1 MGFLNPWFLGGLIAV
16 GLPVW
21 LHLLKRHKTDPQPF
35 PSLMFFEHREQSSVQ
50 HRRLDYILLF
60 LLRTLMLVLLALLF
74 ASPYIRRLTPKGRG
88 DKLIVVAV
96 DRSFSM
102 RTKEGTSSRLDLAK
116 NEALNVLSKL
126 GPGQKG
132 QVVALADTLQAM
144 TQQTADPGELRGAVS
159 AIKESDARASFGE
172 LSRYL
177 RTLSESTKT
186 PLDVHLISDL
196 QKSGMPPGFTDVR
209 LDQDTDITF
218 HEIGKPQPNWA
229 VETVIAPQ
237 HIYDPKRARISAT
250 VTGFSAPAATRTV
263 TLLMNGKTIQSKS
276 VMVPEN
282 GRASAEFAGLDQA
295 SYGFNRCEIRID
307 SADGLAADDRY
318 AFSVERTDPKKVL
331 FVDDGQHP
339 KAQEYFRA
347 ALNATPDSAFQL
359 EPLRPDVAANSELS
373 KYAVVVLNDLGSMPS
388 GLEQA
393 LQKYV
398 TAGGSLFEAIGPA
411 SAVAFPRAPVLDEAI
426 DGTSYASREGERFFS
441 VSDVDTGHDVM
452 KSVERFDGVKIYL
465 AVNVGTK
472 NSRVLARLSNGKPL
486 VLERKVGEGKVLA
499 FTSDFSA
506 ANNDMPQHYA
516 WVPFVQRSVAYLGG
530 SGSGE
535 QPTNLSVGEYV
546 ELRTGNEKGAQAEVQ
561 DPDGQR
567 VLSLQDAA
575 QARNFELTRE
585 GFYEVRTAGGKRSL
599 IAAHANRKESDLAII
614 PQETLD
620 LWKATGSSGPVNAS
634 GQGTGGE
641 GNTMPWSL
649 SPFIL
654 LLLLGVALAES
665 VVADRYLRPQA
676 QPQETKAA

>member
-1 MGFLNPWFLGGLIAV
+1 MGFLNPWFLGGLVAV
-16 GLPVW
+16 GLPIW
-21 LHLLKRHKTDPQPF
+21 LHLLKRHKTDPTPF

-60 LLRTLMLVLLALLF
+60 ILRTLMLVLLALLF
-74 ASPYIRRLTPKGRG
+74 ASPFIRRLTPKGAG
-88 DKLIVVAV
+88 KKLVVVAV

-102 RTKEGTSSRLDLAK
+102 RTKEGTSTRLDDAK
-116 NEALNVLSKL
+116 TEALNVLSKL
-126 GPGQKG
+126 PPGQPA

-144 TQQTADPGELRGAVS
+144 TQQTADPGELRGAVQ
-159 AIKESDARASFGE
+159 AIKESDERASFGE
-172 LSRYL
+172 LARYL
-177 RTLSESTKT
+177 RTLTESTKT

-196 QKSGMPPGFTDVR
+196 QKSAMPAFTDVR

-218 HEIGKPQPNWA
+218 HPVGKVQPNWA

-237 HIYDPKRARISAT
+237 HVYDPKRVHISAT

-276 VMVPEN
+276 VNVPEN
-282 GRASAEFAGLDQA
+282 GRGSVEFTGLDQA

-307 SADGLAADDRY
+307 SADNLPADDHY
-318 AFSVERTDPKKVL
+318 MFSVERTDPKKVL
-331 FVDDGQHP
+331 FVDDGRHP
-339 KAQEYFRA
+339 EAQEFFRA

-359 EPLRPDVAANSELS
+359 EPLRPDVAANSDLT
-373 KYAVVVLNDLGSMPS
+373 KYAVVVLNDLGSLPS
-388 GLEQA
+388 GLEA
-393 LQKYV
+393 SLQKYV
-398 TAGGSLFEAIGPA
+398 SNGGSLFEAIGPA
-411 SAVAFPRAPVLDEAI
+411 SAVAFPRVPILDEPI

-441 VSDVDTGHDVM
+441 VSDLDTGHDVM

-465 AVNVGTK
+465 ATNVGSTK
-472 NSRVLARLSNGKPL
+472 STVLARMSNGKPL
-486 VLERKVGEGKVLA
+486 VLERKVGEGKVLV
-499 FTSDFSA
+499 FTSDFGA
-506 ANNDMPQHYA
+506 ANNDLPRHYS
-516 WVPFVQRSVAYLGG
+516 WVPFVQKSVAYLGG
-530 SGSGE
+530 AGSGE

-546 ELRTGNEKGAQAEVQ
+546 ELRTGDEKGAQAEVQ

-567 VLSLQDAA
+567 VLSLEEAA

-599 IAAHANRKESDLAII
+599 IAAHANRKESDLAVI
-614 PQETLD
+614 PRETLD
-620 LWKATGSSGPVNAS
+620 LWKASGSSGPVDGS

-641 GNTMPWSL
+641 GNTTPWPL
-649 SPFIL
+649 SPYIL
-654 LLLLGVALAES
+654 LLLLGIALAES